1 MHKCQFPG
9 GIDIR
14 PDGVTSLDPC
24 LYELVEEYR
33 NVTVK
38 VWKCSR
44 CGCVDVSWDRQDNTI
59 DILKE
64 GQS

>member
-1 MHKCQFPG
+1 MNKCEFPG

-24 LYELVEEYR
+24 LYKLVEEYR

-38 VWKCSR
+38 VYKCIH
-44 CGCVDVSWDRQDNTI
+44 CGHVDVSWERQDNTI
-59 DILKE
+59 DISVE
-64 GQS
+64 E